1 MTTIILMNI
10 KRNLPAGFPS
20 LERTLVGGGLLI
32 ACSLLSCRSCSNRSL
47 VERSRDLGREREM
60 TFSSELWSLSLA
72 RCRLRPTRVPSSKLL
87 SAGLL
92 SYRWDLKKRQHL
104 SVTYMLPRGKQG
116 CSLAID
122 RMGPAPSNLCLG
134 PIVFGRPNFKNKKVC

>member
-1 MTTIILMNI
+1 MLQDFQTSWFTNNLYTKHAWQASRAQKILQRPMMILMNI
-10 KRNLPAGFPS
+10 KMKLPAGFPS

-104 SVTYMLPRGKQG
+104 
-116 CSLAID
+116 
-122 RMGPAPSNLCLG
+122 
-134 PIVFGRPNFKNKKVC
+134 